1 MNWMP
6 TYKLSVTENT
16 YVDKKDQAPSYTD
29 RILFRNNTSQQ
40 VDLNY
45 SCLSDVF
52 GSDHRPVVMDVK
64 IKNEIHSYTD
74 VV

>member
-29 RILFRNNTSQQ
+29 RILFRNNTS
-40 VDLNY
+40 
-45 SCLSDVF
+45 
-52 GSDHRPVVMDVK
+52 
-64 IKNEIHSYTD
+64 
-74 VV
+74 